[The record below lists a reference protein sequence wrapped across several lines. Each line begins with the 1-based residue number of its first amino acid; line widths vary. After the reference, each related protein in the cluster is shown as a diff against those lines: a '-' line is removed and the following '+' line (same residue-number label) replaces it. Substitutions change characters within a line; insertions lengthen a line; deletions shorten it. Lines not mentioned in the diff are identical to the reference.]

1 MDTQLEVL
9 IEIRDLLKEIN
20 EKIDPS
26 ICPHGSRGFCMYCVQ
41 PAIDQ
46 IAYDVRRNLNGGTL

>member
-1 MDTQLEVL
+1 MNEEALALL

-26 ICPHGSRGFCMYCVQ
+26 VCPHGTRGFCMYCTL
-41 PAIDQ
+41 PLIDQ
-46 IAYDVRRNLNGGTL
+46 ALRG